1 VTRTIVVTF
10 PVPCYELSE
19 LELTSEDNTVVVAGP
34 EGFSHELK
42 LPAEADMERLEVE
55 LFHGYLEL
63 RAPRVAT

>member
-19 LELTSEDNTVVVAGP
+19 FELTSEDHTVVVAGP

-63 RAPRVAT
+63 RAPRIST